1 MQISLIQTVPN
12 IHPKIPRSIK
22 TCFDRSS
29 VFTLNLH
36 ITKYNPSLKEQILVS
51 FSMNRSFWI
60 IALINFI
67 NALSFTILIPT
78 IYQYGREFELS
89 DVETSFL
96 FAIFS
101 IAQFFSTPIIG
112 KLSDRFGR
120 RPLLIISLAG
130 TVIGNLL
137 AGTAP
142 NALVLFFARFLD
154 GVTGGNISVAQ
165 AVISDVTTP
174 ENRAQGFG
182 IFGASLGLGFV
193 IGPVLS
199 LVAQQRSLG
208 TAFLVSSAVAAIG
221 LVLTILFLPETRQ
234 ERPESALN
242 IFDLGLRDLVKG
254 LTFPKLGILF
264 IINFC
269 VGTTFTLFTFA
280 FQPYYLKVLHQ
291 DTKSLTLL
299 FFAVG
304 IVGVVVQIQ
313 GVKIMTKYLSLV
325 KILFLGLFFRSLS
338 FVLMPVVPDIYFFL
352 GISIIFSLFNSLV
365 QPMIS
370 TLISLNTSPEEQG
383 KMSGLNASYLSAANG
398 IGPVIAG
405 LMVDQKNPATY
416 GYPLYLAGIFTF
428 IVLFFAV
435 RNRRKYTPKVN

>member
-1 MQISLIQTVPN
+1 
-12 IHPKIPRSIK
+12 
-22 TCFDRSS
+22 
-29 VFTLNLH
+29 
-36 ITKYNPSLKEQILVS
+36 
-51 FSMNRSFWI
+51 MNRTFWI

-78 IYQYGREFELS
+78 IYQYGREFHLS
-89 DVETSFL
+89 DMETSFL

-101 IAQFFSTPIIG
+101 IAQFFATPIIG

-120 RPLLIISLAG
+120 KPLLVISLAG
-130 TVIGNLL
+130 TVLGNLL

-174 ENRAQGFG
+174 ANRAKGFG

-199 LVAQQRSLG
+199 LIAQQRSLG
-208 TAFLVSSAVAAIG
+208 TAFLVSSGIAAIG
-221 LVLTILFLPETRQ
+221 LILTIFLLPETLKQ
-234 ERPESALN
+234 KTENNTN
-242 IFDLGLRDLVKG
+242 IFDLGLQDLVRG

-264 IINFC
+264 IINLC

-291 DTKSLTLL
+291 DNNSLTLL
-299 FFAVG
+299 FLAIG
-304 IVGVVVQIQ
+304 IVGVVVQIK
-313 GVKIMTKYLSLV
+313 GVKIMTQYMSLV

-338 FVLMPVVPDIYFFL
+338 FVLMPVVPDIHFFL
-352 GISIIFSLFNSLV
+352 AVSIIFSLFNSLV

-405 LMVDQKNPATY
+405 LMVDQNNPMTY

-428 IVLFFAV
+428 VVLFFAV
-435 RNRRKYTPKVN
+435 RNRRKYTPKMTLSES

>member
-1 MQISLIQTVPN
+1 MYISLARSVDIGRFQFLTPN
-12 IHPKIPRSIK
+12 
-22 TCFDRSS
+22 
-29 VFTLNLH
+29 L
-36 ITKYNPSLKEQILVS
+36 
-51 FSMNRSFWI
+51 MNRSFWI
-60 IALINFI
+60 IALINII
-67 NALSFTILIPT
+67 NSLSFTILIPT
-78 IYQYGREFELS
+78 IYQYGREFNLS
-89 DVETSFL
+89 DIETSFL

-101 IAQFFSTPIIG
+101 IAQFFATPIIG

-130 TVIGNLL
+130 TVVGNFL

-142 NALVLFFARFLD
+142 NASVLFLARFLD
-154 GVTGGNISVAQ
+154 GITGGNISVAQ

-174 ENRAQGFG
+174 ENRAKGFG

-193 IGPVLS
+193 MGPVLS

-208 TAFLVSSAVAAIG
+208 TAFLVSAVFAAIA
-221 LVLTILFLPETRQ
+221 LVITIFFLPETLV
-234 ERPESALN
+234 ERPTEKIN
-242 IFDLGLRDLVKG
+242 IFDLGLQDLITG

-264 IINFC
+264 IINLC

-291 DTKSLTLL
+291 DNKSLTLL
-299 FFAVG
+299 FLAIGV
-304 IVGVVVQIQ
+304 VGVIVQIQ
-313 GVKIMTKYLSLV
+313 GVKIMTRYLSLV

-338 FVLMPVVPDIYFFL
+338 FILMPIVPDIHFFL
-352 GISIIFSLFNSLV
+352 IISTIFSLFNSLV

-370 TLISLNTSPEEQG
+370 TLISLNTSPEDQG

-398 IGPVIAG
+398 IGPIIAG
-405 LMVDQKNPATY
+405 LMVNQDRPETY

-428 IVLFFAV
+428 VVLFFAI
-435 RNRRKYTPKVN
+435 RQRHKYTPKLAASSST

>member
-1 MQISLIQTVPN
+1 
-12 IHPKIPRSIK
+12 
-22 TCFDRSS
+22 
-29 VFTLNLH
+29 
-36 ITKYNPSLKEQILVS
+36 
-51 FSMNRSFWI
+51 MNRSFWI

-67 NALSFTILIPT
+67 NSLSFTILIPT
-78 IYQYGREFELS
+78 IYQYGREFHLS
-89 DVETSFL
+89 DFETSFL

-101 IAQFFSTPIIG
+101 IAQFFATPIIG
-112 KLSDRFGR
+112 KLSDRYGR
-120 RPLLIISLAG
+120 RPLLIISLVG

-154 GVTGGNISVAQ
+154 GITGGNISVAQ

-174 ENRAQGFG
+174 ANRAKGFG

-193 IGPVLS
+193 MGPVLS

-208 TAFLVSSAVAAIG
+208 TAFLVSSAVAAIA
-221 LVLTILFLPETRQ
+221 LILTIFLLPETLPQ
-234 ERPESALN
+234 KSDPSTN
-242 IFDLGLRDLVKG
+242 IFDLGLRDLLRG

-264 IINFC
+264 IINLC

-299 FFAVG
+299 FFAIGIVG
-304 IVGVVVQIQ
+304 IVVQLQ
-313 GVKIMTKYLSLV
+313 GVKLMTKYMSLV

-338 FVLMPVVPDIYFFL
+338 FVLMPVIPDIHFFL
-352 GISIIFSLFNSLV
+352 AVSIIFSLFNSLV

-370 TLISLNTSPEEQG
+370 TLISLNTKPEEQG

-405 LMVDQKNPATY
+405 LMVDQRYPLTY
-416 GYPLYLAGIFTF
+416 GYPLYLAGICTF
-428 IVLFFAV
+428 IVLFFAI
-435 RNRRKYTPKVN
+435 RNRHKYIPRMT

>member
-1 MQISLIQTVPN
+1 MS
-12 IHPKIPRSIK
+12 
-22 TCFDRSS
+22 
-29 VFTLNLH
+29 
-36 ITKYNPSLKEQILVS
+36 
-51 FSMNRSFWI
+51 RSFWI
-60 IALINFI
+60 IAIINFV
-67 NALSFTILIPT
+67 NSLSFTILIPT
-78 IYQYGREFELS
+78 IYQYGREFNLS
-89 DVETSFL
+89 DIETSFL

-101 IAQFFSTPIIG
+101 IAQFFATPVIG

-142 NALVLFFARFLD
+142 NAGVLFFARFLD

-174 ENRAQGFG
+174 ANRAKGFG
-182 IFGASLGLGFV
+182 VFGASLGLGFV

-199 LVAQQRSLG
+199 LLAQRRSLG
-208 TAFLVSSAVAAIG
+208 TAFLVASGVAAIA
-221 LVLTILFLPETRQ
+221 LILTIFFLPETLEQ
-234 ERPESALN
+234 KVDNHEN
-242 IFDLGLRDLVKG
+242 IFDLGLRDLIAG
-254 LTFPKLGILF
+254 LTFPRLGILF
-264 IINFC
+264 IINLC

-280 FQPYYLKVLHQ
+280 FQPYYLKVLNQ
-291 DTKSLTLL
+291 DMESLTWL
-299 FFAVG
+299 FFAIG
-304 IVGVVVQIQ
+304 IVGIIVQIQ
-313 GVKIMTKYLSLV
+313 GVKILTKYMSLV

-338 FVLMPVVPDIYFFL
+338 FLLMPVIPDIHFFL
-352 GISIIFSLFNSLV
+352 AVSIIFALFNSLV

-405 LMVDQKNPATY
+405 LMVDRENPTTY

-435 RNRRKYTPKVN
+435 RSRHKYTPKTVRSS

>member
-1 MQISLIQTVPN
+1 
-12 IHPKIPRSIK
+12 
-22 TCFDRSS
+22 
-29 VFTLNLH
+29 
-36 ITKYNPSLKEQILVS
+36 
-51 FSMNRSFWI
+51 MNRSFWI
-60 IALINFI
+60 IAIINFI
-67 NALSFTILIPT
+67 NSLSFTILIPT
-78 IYQYGREFELS
+78 IYQYGREFHLS
-89 DVETSFL
+89 DIETSFL

-101 IAQFFSTPIIG
+101 IAQFFATPIIG

-142 NALVLFFARFLD
+142 NAFVLFFARFLD

-174 ENRAQGFG
+174 ANRAKGFG

-193 IGPVLS
+193 MGPVLS

-208 TAFLVSSAVAAIG
+208 TAFLVSSAVAAIA
-221 LVLTILFLPETRQ
+221 LILTIFFLPETLQ
-234 ERPESALN
+234 TKVDNNAN

-264 IINFC
+264 IINLC

-299 FFAVG
+299 FFAIG
-304 IVGVVVQIQ
+304 IVGVVVQLQ
-313 GVKIMTKYLSLV
+313 GVKLMTKYMSLV

-338 FVLMPVVPDIYFFL
+338 FVLMPVIPDIHFFL

-370 TLISLNTSPEEQG
+370 TLISLNTSPAEQG
-383 KMSGLNASYLSAANG
+383 KMSGLNASYLSVANG

-405 LMVDQKNPATY
+405 LMVDQRHPLTY
-416 GYPLYLAGIFTF
+416 GYPLYLAGVCTF

-435 RNRRKYTPKVN
+435 RNRRKYTPKTI